1 LRGGRERRLSFL
13 DPAEQDPE
21 TASGEPR
28 VLEAKSATTARQ
40 RPVALEA
47 RSTPAE
53 REAHAA
59 FVLGLGKEPVWK
71 ALLTQ

>member
-1 LRGGRERRLSFL
+1 L
-13 DPAEQDPE
+13 E
-21 TASGEPR
+21 T
-28 VLEAKSATTARQ
+28 KSTVTTRQ

-53 REAHAA
+53 REAHAV

-71 ALLTQ
+71 ALLAQ